1 MGSPRFPEKRASSP
15 ASPRQA
21 VGTVIS
27 TAAPAEGR
35 DVGPLL
41 ATVVPLSL
49 GAMIS
54 PTMLAAIVLVL
65 SMPVSPRAR
74 AWAAVGGCVVAMLAL
89 TVAAP
94 LAAQALH
101 AVKPVQMEWAD
112 VGLGVLL
119 LGVALR
125 AALHKHDATTRAKK
139 RAPADGATAGPRL
152 AEFALFG
159 VVLIATDFSSTILY
173 LAAMKEIG
181 LAHISATEA
190 IAVLAIP
197 FVAVLVPAIV
207 PTALSSIAPQ
217 QTDKGLKTV
226 SAWTG
231 AHSKAI
237 TVALCLVF
245 SAYLLAKGLPPLL
258 RG

>member
-1 MGSPRFPEKRASSP
+1 
-15 ASPRQA
+15 
-21 VGTVIS
+21 
-27 TAAPAEGR
+27 
-35 DVGPLL
+35 
-41 ATVVPLSL
+41 
-49 GAMIS
+49 
-54 PTMLAAIVLVL
+54 MLAAIVLVL

-101 AVKPVQMEWAD
+101 AVRPVEMEWAD
-112 VGLGVLL
+112 VGFGALL
-119 LGVALR
+119 LVLALR
-125 AALHKHDATTRAKK
+125 TSLRKHDATTRAKK
-139 RAPADGATAGPRL
+139 RTPAGGAAVGPRL

-181 LAHISATEA
+181 LAHISTAEG

-197 FVAVLVPAIV
+197 FIAVLVPAIV
-207 PTALSSIAPQ
+207 PTAASTFAPQ
-217 QTDKGLKTV
+217 QTDKGLKRV

-237 TVALCLVF
+237 TVAICLIF
-245 SAYLLAKGLPPLL
+245 GAYLLAKGLLPLL